1 MRERFNTLLSWEVI
15 ELIKD
20 VFYEDELNNFNNYI
34 DKNNDKEKA
43 EGLKSD
49 MIKLLKYLI
58 IYQYLYIWIH
68 HLLFIF

>member
-49 MIKLLKYLI
+49 MIKLLNFK
-58 IYQYLYIWIH
+58 
-68 HLLFIF
+68 